1 MSPFKR
7 NRHRTE
13 RDLTGWVLGAAIL
26 VLATVDLFVW
36 ATLWNVPNP
45 VSKLLTTERAHAS
58 STQTSAAPA
67 DFFH

>member
-36 ATLWNVPNP
+36 ATLWNVPKIGRA
-45 VSKLLTTERAHAS
+45 SCRERV
-58 STQTSAAPA
+58 
-67 DFFH
+67 